1 MEIIDLLKITL
12 PALMVV
18 FLAAYFFDRL
28 TKRESV
34 QDTKE
39 RVLEQDKILLPLQ
52 IQAYERLT
60 ILLERI
66 TPSPLVMR
74 INTQQMNSAQL
85 HLALLQAIR
94 DEYEHN
100 VSMQIYISDALWEQI
115 VQARD
120 HSAEI
125 IKRASERI
133 GPNESS
139 IRLCQEIFQLE
150 AHMGNK
156 ALTHALKTLKGEM
169 RERLR

>member
-12 PALMVV
+12 PALFVV
-18 FLAAYFFDRL
+18 FLAAYFFDRM
-28 TKRESV
+28 TKRERV
-34 QDTKE
+34 QDIKE
-39 RVLEQDKILLPLQ
+39 RGLEQDKILLPLK
-52 IQAYERLT
+52 IQAFERLT

-74 INTQQMNSAQL
+74 VNTQQMTAAQL

-115 VQARD
+115 VKARD
-120 HSAEI
+120 DSAEI
-125 IKRASERI
+125 IKRASERV
-133 GPNESS
+133 GPNDPS

-150 AHMGNK
+150 AHTGNK
-156 ALTHALKTLKGEM
+156 AIRLALKTLKGEM
-169 RERLR
+169 REMLA